1 MANYT
6 PKQTFSGD
14 EMMIFYQDK
23 SIAWATSHSLSI
35 SASTTEINT
44 KDNGKFNNAEV
55 SKISHELS
63 TENLYSEDFDTLFNL
78 MLTGEPIT
86 LKFGLRKSETGY
98 VADGDVEYWLPSVT
112 TGDKYFEAKYI
123 ITSLEINAA
132 TGERTTASATF
143 TGVGKIEQKTVA

>member
-1 MANYT
+1 MLHT

-14 EMMIFYQDK
+14 EMMIFFEDK
-23 SIAWATSHSLSI
+23 SIAWSTNHTLSI
-35 SASTTEINT
+35 SVATTEINT

-63 TENLYSEDFDTLFNL
+63 TENLYSEDFDQLFNI

-86 LKFGLRKSETGY
+86 LKYGLRKSETAGY
-98 VADGDVEYWLPSVT
+98 VADGDVEYWSPST
-112 TGDKYFEAKYI
+112 TSGDKYFEGKYI
-123 ITSLEINAA
+123 ITSLEINAN

-143 TGVGKIEQKTVA
+143 TGVGKIEQKTVS